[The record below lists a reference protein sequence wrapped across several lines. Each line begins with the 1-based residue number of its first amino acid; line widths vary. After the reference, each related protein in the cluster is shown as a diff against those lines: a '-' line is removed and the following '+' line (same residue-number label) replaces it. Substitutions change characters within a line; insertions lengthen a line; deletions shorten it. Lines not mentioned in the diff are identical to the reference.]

1 MGKKRQIFK
10 KKYVWLLPLQELKL
24 SPSAPQSISRKRRKL
39 VGQNLADTTVTKI
52 CVTCEEGGASSVLN
66 FTQFII
72 LIQSQE
78 AHLKNSN
85 QGRSHKPPEEHSS
98 KLSVKKQE
106 SEKQSQ
112 TRERK
117 VGTISESSMY
127 LGSCWVNRTTP
138 QTSEP
143 WQMSHS
149 NVRMLIRDKGKGPT
163 EALYH
168 VANFS
173 IKLKLVPNVRLLN
186 DKET

>member
-1 MGKKRQIFK
+1 MAI
-10 KKYVWLLPLQELKL
+10 
-24 SPSAPQSISRKRRKL
+24 APTRTEAQPFCPTKHIKEKEETSRSEPGRHHCD
-39 VGQNLADTTVTKI
+39 QVTKI

-127 LGSCWVNRTTP
+127 LGSC
-138 QTSEP
+138 
-143 WQMSHS
+143 
-149 NVRMLIRDKGKGPT
+149 
-163 EALYH
+163 
-168 VANFS
+168 
-173 IKLKLVPNVRLLN
+173 
-186 DKET
+186 